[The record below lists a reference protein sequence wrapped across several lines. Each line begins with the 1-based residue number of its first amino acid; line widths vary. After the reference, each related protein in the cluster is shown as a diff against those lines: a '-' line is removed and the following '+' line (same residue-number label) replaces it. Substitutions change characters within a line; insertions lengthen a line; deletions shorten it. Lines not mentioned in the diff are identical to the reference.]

1 MFPTRTL
8 IQAFARIPEDGH
20 GKGSRPHIFE
30 DFDVAVLSAPTESKA
45 PVAAFEAPA
54 LTRVLMTPNGRA
66 APR

>member
-20 GKGSRPHIFE
+20 GKGSRPHTFE
-30 DFDVAVLSAPTESKA
+30 DFDAAVLRGTIEPKA

-54 LTRVLMTPNGRA
+54 LTRVLLTPNRRA